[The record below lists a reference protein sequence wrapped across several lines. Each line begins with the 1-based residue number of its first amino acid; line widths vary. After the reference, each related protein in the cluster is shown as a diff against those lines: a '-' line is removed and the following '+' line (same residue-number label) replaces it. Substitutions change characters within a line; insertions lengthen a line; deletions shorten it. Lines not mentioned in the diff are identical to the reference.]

1 MRYLLPL
8 VALLTALHAGAARA
22 TDWLV
27 LLVDRSNSI
36 DAGELRLQ
44 REAYVRVLTDPEVLQ
59 ALADTQVALIEFDT
73 RAELVVPWDTAEAVA
88 RRYARRSPDGLR
100 GQTAI
105 GAALQKALGLLQG
118 KQGRLV
124 IDVSGDGPENRD
136 FRLLRRSRAKLDGGG
151 VLINGLVILNP
162 DEPDLE
168 SFYETQVANGFVMA
182 IEQQE
187 DFFAALRRKLLM
199 EMSIARAVRLP

>member
-1 MRYLLPL
+1 MRSLLIL
-8 VALLTALHAGAARA
+8 VVLLTALQVGPARA
-22 TDWLV
+22 QSWLV

-36 DAGELRLQ
+36 DAAELRLQ
-44 REAYVRVLTDPEVLQ
+44 REAYVRVLTDPEVLR
-59 ALADTQVALIEFDT
+59 ALVDTQVALIEFDT
-73 RAELVVPWDTAEAVA
+73 RAELVVPWGSAEEVA
-88 RRYARRSPDGLR
+88 RRYARRPPDGLR

-105 GAALQKALGLLQG
+105 GAALNKALGLLQG

-136 FRLLRRSRAKLDGGG
+136 FRLLRKTRAKLDGGG
-151 VLINGLVILNP
+151 VLINGLVMLSP

-168 SFYETQVANGFVMA
+168 AFYETQVANGFVMA

-199 EMSIARAVRLP
+199 EMAVAEAIAPR